1 MELATSGIDEPGLAG
16 RTAPTRVAKRA
27 TPRTP
32 SPEHPAATGATR
44 MQFAAP
50 AATRVA
56 RRLGLAAV
64 LALASASACLKEY
77 TIGRASSTDDT
88 SHTTDDTSHASE
100 DSDDSHESETCSEG
114 QTGCDGGTTCLEGQE
129 GCDGG
134 TTCDTACEDPSCPEG
149 LEPCGSDCVAAGN
162 CCDGACD
169 PVRERCDDGT
179 CRCRDGLVRCGSVC
193 VDTRSDPN
201 HCGECDEDCGD
212 QGVCNASKCLE
223 GCGDGRTDCDG
234 SCVVLGEDPLHC
246 DACGSPCPGDQ
257 VCLAGDCR
265 LYTYA
270 GECLTCPC
278 PSACTG
284 DLDVCC
290 DSAYLGAAVCVENG
304 CG

>member
-1 MELATSGIDEPGLAG
+1 VHLA
-16 RTAPTRVAKRA
+16 APT
-27 TPRTP
+27 
-32 SPEHPAATGATR
+32 AATGR
-44 MQFAAP
+44 RP
-50 AATRVA
+50 A
-56 RRLGLAAV
+56 RRLGLVAV

-77 TIGRASSTDDT
+77 TIGGASSTDD
-88 SHTTDDTSHASE
+88 SNHDTDDTSHASE

-114 QTGCDGGTTCLEGQE
+114 QAGCEGGTTCLEGQTGCDDGSTTCLEGQE
-129 GCDGG
+129 GCDSG
-134 TTCDTACEDPSCPEG
+134 TTCDTDCGDPTCPEG
-149 LEPCGSDCVAAGN
+149 EEPCGSDCVVAGT

-179 CRCRDGLVRCGSVC
+179 CLCRDGLVRCGGVC

-201 HCGECDEDCGD
+201 HCGECDKDCGD
-212 QGVCNASKCLE
+212 PGVCNASKCLE

-234 SCVVLGEDPLHC
+234 ACVVLGDDPLHC
-246 DACGSPCPGDQ
+246 DACGSPCAGDQ
-257 VCLAGDCR
+257 VCLAGACH

-290 DSAYLGAAVCVENG
+290 DSAYLGAAVCVVNG